1 MSYRWPPVVVTVF
14 CIWGCVAGRRSL
26 WIHWILHHPEHPAEA
41 FWASVDRLAT
51 KVWWQ
56 PAYLALVFQSLRGGE
71 KRDLRRNPWEMPI
84 LRMKEEDGDGE
95 PAVREE
101 VELWRT
107 GHFWD
112 SGAKNKHQIP
122 NWVLKGIILWPS
134 FIHFSLNSN
143 QILCLVRMGLIRW
156 FDSSKGPPN
165 SSFMSMT
172 TGVDVVGNTRGP
184 FFW

>member
-1 MSYRWPPVVVTVF
+1 MIPKLLLLCFVF
-14 CIWGCVAGRRSL
+14 GDVLLEGEA

-51 KVWWQ
+51 QVWWP

-71 KRDLRRNPWEMPI
+71 KRYLRRNPWEMPI
-84 LRMKEEDGDGE
+84 LRMKEEDEDGDS
-95 PAVREE
+95 AVREE

-107 GHFWD
+107 GNFWD
-112 SGAKNKHQIP
+112 SGAKNRHHIP

-134 FIHFSLNSN
+134 FIHFSVNSN

-156 FDSSKGPPN
+156 FDSSKGQPN
-165 SSFMSMT
+165 SSFMSTT
-172 TGVDVVGNTRGP
+172 TGVYVVGNTRGP